1 MGFSNVFPFKWCFFR
16 EFHILSKTISLRNV
30 WCWNEIEDEIVD
42 WVNHGKTLG
51 KTSSN
56 MMKYGKNHWEN
67 HVKPCAT
74 LAKNIGKTMV
84 KCCKLWQNWVNCHER
99 STQLELQ
106 GPGPWEGRGQRAAG
120 RCGATAKT
128 CETKREKLE
137 NVQNFCGNSVI
148 FYDFLCFALILLNIS
163 KYGSLEMLET
173 WTLKKS
179 LLFCSMFF

>member
-84 KCCKLWQNWVNCHER
+84 KCCKLWAKL
-99 STQLELQ
+99 SKL
-106 GPGPWEGRGQRAAG
+106 PWEIYTIGTPRSWPVGRPWTAGSWQMWCHGQDLWNKAG
-120 RCGATAKT
+120 KVGKCAELLRK
-128 CETKREKLE
+128 
-137 NVQNFCGNSVI
+137 FC
-148 FYDFLCFALILLNIS
+148 DLLWFS
-163 KYGSLEMLET
+163 
-173 WTLKKS
+173 
-179 LLFCSMFF
+179 LFCSDSVEYFKIWIAWNVGNLDT